1 MRAIQEEQERPEK
14 PEDPGDSSDL
24 IDGQMRLDLGD

>member
-1 MRAIQEEQERPEK
+1 MRAVRENGETPEK

-24 IDGQMRLDLGD
+24 IDGQMRFDFDG